1 MPRHPRLYVPGGF
14 YHVTLRGNHR
24 ENIFSTAEDRRKL
37 NAIVAEALAKY
48 GARLH
53 LFCWMTN
60 HLHALLQIG
69 EVKVGKVVQR
79 IATRYSR
86 YRHKQLRTSGHLFE
100 RRHDARLVDAD
111 SYFIALLRY
120 IHLNPVE
127 ARMVVSPDDYEWSSH
142 HAYAGNEVLPWLTV
156 DFGLSVLSRTYG
168 GARDAYFQLLHGK
181 EGECEVDL
189 TKLVSADDPRVI
201 GTDRFVASLPP
212 PRFKPKSGLTL
223 EQLALDV
230 CARYDVHLDDVR
242 GANRRR
248 QFTKARTLIARRAV
262 EERIASINQVARFL
276 NRSASALCQL
286 LQRIRLD

>member
-1 MPRHPRLYVPGGF
+1 MPRHPRLHVPGGF
-14 YHVTLRGNHR
+14 YHVTRRGNHR
-24 ENIFSTAEDRRKL
+24 ENIFSTAQDRLRL
-37 NAIVAEALAKY
+37 NAIVAEALEKY

-69 EVKVGKVVQR
+69 EIKVGKVVQR

-111 SYFIALLRY
+111 TYFIALLRY

-127 ARMVVSPDDYEWSSH
+127 ARMVASPDDYQWISH
-142 HAYAGNEVLPWLTV
+142 HAYAGTEILPWLTV
-156 DFGLSVLSRTYG
+156 DFGLSLLSRTYG
-168 GARDAYFQLLHGK
+168 GARDAYFQLLQGK
-181 EGECEVDL
+181 EGEYEVDL

-201 GTDRFVASLPP
+201 GTDRFGASLPP
-212 PRFKPKSGLTL
+212 PRIKPKSWLTL
-223 EQLALDV
+223 EQMALDV
-230 CARYDVHLDDVR
+230 CARYDVR
-242 GANRRR
+242 GANRRG
-248 QFTKARTLIARRAV
+248 QFTKAQTLIARRAV

-286 LQRIRLD
+286 LQRIPLD